1 MTKLNFNCRPTIIG
15 SLPHTDPAIACAK
28 VRKYLVDFPG
38 WPQLPRR
45 SNLEN
50 MYAQFSERFPG
61 IVITGEKVTLEKGAG
76 FDEQLEQIYLDQAEG
91 RIDKYPIS
99 RNFAAGLYEFAEAGY
114 TGPEAVK
121 GQITGPISW
130 GLCVSDV
137 SGKGIIYDDTLS
149 DALAEFLKL
158 KATWEENF
166 LKRLSRQTIMFID
179 EPYLSSLGSAFVAI
193 SNEQVSDLLLEVL
206 NGLNGI
212 KGIHC
217 CGSTDWSLLLKL
229 PIDILSFDSYN
240 YTDSLLCY
248 ADDVKRFIG
257 NGGVIAWGTIPND
270 EDILQKE
277 SLASLYD
284 RFAETVAGFSGNGI
298 PFKEIIAKSM
308 ITPSCGLASLSQ
320 DAAEQV
326 LELLAGLS
334 SKISKKYVN

>member
-15 SLPHTDPAIACAK
+15 SLPYTDPAIACAK
-28 VRKYLVDFPG
+28 VRKYVVDFPG

-50 MYAQFSERFPG
+50 MYAQFSECFPG
-61 IVITGEKVTLEKGAG
+61 IVINGEKVTLAKGAG
-76 FDEQLEQIYLDQAEG
+76 FDEKLEQIYLDEAEG
-91 RIDKYPIS
+91 HIDKYPIS
-99 RNFAAGLYEFAEAGY
+99 RNFAAGLYEFAEAGHINA
-114 TGPEAVK
+114 EAVK

-130 GLCVSDV
+130 GLCVSDA
-137 SGKGIIYDDTLS
+137 SGKGIIYDDTLC
-149 DALAEFLKL
+149 DALAKFLKL
-158 KATWEENF
+158 KAAWEEYF
-166 LKRLSRQTIMFID
+166 LKRLSKQTVIFID

-193 SNEQVSDLLLEVL
+193 SDEQVSTLLLEVL
-206 NGLNGI
+206 NGIGGI

-270 EDILQKE
+270 EDTLQKE
-277 SLASLYD
+277 SLSSLYD
-284 RFAETVAGFSGNGI
+284 RFGETLAGFSRNGT
-298 PFKEIIAKSM
+298 PFKEIVAKSM
-308 ITPSCGLASLSQ
+308 ITPACGLASLSQ

-334 SKISKKYVN
+334 RKIRTKYIN